1 VCDPRRNASLHARE
15 EQIGPLIALA
25 NTPER
30 ELSLGAQLRQ
40 FRRRPMKRS
49 FKALL
54 AVALVVTPLLTSCS
68 EARDPIGASPTV
80 EPQAGL
86 ISDLLG
92 GVLKLVNVVLKGPDA
107 NGESVSAWIGPQ
119 GGTIKTAAYTLTI
132 PANAVSKSTRFDLA
146 PVNDGTYTVDLR
158 AYQQGLLGLIDV
170 GGKGFQKPVLLT
182 FSYKNA
188 LGVENPSKLVI
199 LWVRPDGKIEV
210 QNCDVDKASEKITG
224 SLDHFSKYALAQN

>member
-1 VCDPRRNASLHARE
+1 
-15 EQIGPLIALA
+15 
-25 NTPER
+25 
-30 ELSLGAQLRQ
+30 
-40 FRRRPMKRS
+40 MKRS

-68 EARDPIGASPTV
+68 EGRDPVGTPTL
-80 EPQAGL
+80 EPQSGL

-92 GVLKLVNVVLKGPDA
+92 GTLKLVSIILKGPDA

-119 GGTIKTAAYTLTI
+119 GGTITTAAYTLTV
-132 PANAVSKSTRFDLA
+132 PANAVTKSTRFDLA

-170 GGKGFQKPVLLT
+170 GSKGFQKPVSLT

-188 LGVENPSKLVI
+188 LGLENPSKLVI
-199 LWVRPDGKIEV
+199 LWIRPDGKLEV
-210 QNCDVDKASEKITG
+210 QNCDLDKQSETITG
-224 SLDHFSKYALAQN
+224 SLEHFSKYALAQN